1 MGDGV
6 RQTEKLTILLV
17 DDDHAIRKM
26 LAGALSR
33 RYRVLQASDGL
44 KALELFMREPDAVDL
59 VVSDIRMPA
68 LDGIELVERLRGVR
82 PKLNTLFI
90 SGFFEQDERARK
102 LVRPGAAFLAKPFG
116 VRAFM
121 AKVDELVGRGAERG
135 GAGPRQAPPQPE
147 A

>member
-1 MGDGV
+1 MGV
-6 RQTEKLTILLV
+6 RQTERLTILLV

-44 KALELFMREPDAVDL
+44 KALELFMREPDSVDL
-59 VVSDIRMPA
+59 VVSDIRMPE
-68 LDGIELVERLRGVR
+68 LDGIELVERLRGIR

-102 LVRPGAAFLAKPFG
+102 IVQPGAAFLAKPFG

-121 AKVDELVGRGAERG
+121 AKVEEMVSGTGRANS
-135 GAGPRQAPPQPE
+135 GAGQAAPAAE

>member
-6 RQTEKLTILLV
+6 RQTERLTILLV

-59 VVSDIRMPA
+59 VVSDIRMPT
-68 LDGIELVERLRGVR
+68 LDGIELVERLRSVR

-90 SGFFEQDERARK
+90 SGFFEQDERARRM
-102 LVRPGAAFLAKPFG
+102 VQPGAAFLAKPFG

-121 AKVDELVGRGAERG
+121 AKDEEMVGGAERADSG
-135 GAGPRQAPPQPE
+135 NGQGT
-147 A
+147 